1 MTAVVWH
8 LTETKYQAF
17 RDTVF
22 TKELKQKKDI
32 FSESTDSLC
41 YASLD
46 KVHWLQVFFVLN

>member
-46 KVHWLQVFFVLN
+46 KVHWLQIFFELN